1 MWCATNKVRGS
12 LQVNRSVLRG
22 NNKFSASAHHLRSF
36 LRATQF
42 VQRFALG
49 SVRFLAAVVGK
60 SFGHAVSLGTARAHN
75 NYKQRDSQ
83 TLRVCLPLL

>member
-1 MWCATNKVRGS
+1 M
-12 LQVNRSVLRG
+12 QRSVLRG
-22 NNKFSASAHHLRSF
+22 SNTFNARLHRLRSF
-36 LRATQF
+36 LSATHS
-42 VQRFALG
+42 ALCLVFQ

-75 NYKQRDSQ
+75 KYKQRDSQ